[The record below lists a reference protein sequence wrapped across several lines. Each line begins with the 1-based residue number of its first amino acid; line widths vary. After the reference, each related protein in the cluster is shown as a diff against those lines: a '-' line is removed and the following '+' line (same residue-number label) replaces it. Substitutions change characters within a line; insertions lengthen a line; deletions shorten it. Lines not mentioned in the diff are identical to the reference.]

1 MKLFKTIGS
10 VLLSIL
16 KFASKH
22 QLNLQSMIL
31 WLMALVNLGKV
42 EFWFFAIPAILIGGL
57 GDILDEVRKLN
68 QTNKEDESED

>member
-10 VLLSIL
+10 VMLSIL
-16 KFASKH
+16 KYASKK

-31 WLMALVNLGKV
+31 WIMALVNLGKID
-42 EFWFFAIPAILIGGL
+42 FWFFAIPAILIGGL
-57 GDILDEVRKLN
+57 GDILDELRKLN